1 MVVLRL
7 VDVYKYIG
15 GDVILNGAGLEVGE
29 GEIIVVKG
37 RSGVGKTTLA
47 KIASLLVKPERG
59 SVYFMGGDVTG
70 INDHERSLIRLSK
83 IGYIDQ
89 EYRLLPRLRVYENIE
104 LPLALLGYPREA
116 RWKIIM
122 KVMELLEIKGLEN
135 RFPHELS
142 GGQRQRVAIARAL
155 VKKPALIVAD
165 EPFSNLDEYS
175 AERVLGAFKEM
186 AKDGT
191 AILITT
197 TEMEAEYG
205 ATRYYVLKG
214 GRLYVD

>member
-1 MVVLRL
+1 MVLRL

-15 GDVILNGAGLEVGE
+15 GDTILNGAELEVGE

-47 KIASLLVKPERG
+47 KIASLLVKPDRG
-59 SVYFMGGDVTG
+59 SVYFMGRDATS
-70 INDHERSLIRLSK
+70 INEYERSLIRLRK

-122 KVMELLEIKGLEN
+122 EVVELLEIKGLEN

-142 GGQRQRVAIARAL
+142 GGQRQRAAIARAL

-175 AERVLGAFKEM
+175 AERVLGVFKEM

>member
-1 MVVLRL
+1 MVLRL

-15 GDVILNGAGLEVGE
+15 GDTILNGAELEVGE

-47 KIASLLVKPERG
+47 KIASLLVKPDGG
-59 SVYFMGGDVTG
+59 SVYFMGRDATS
-70 INDHERSLIRLSK
+70 INEYERSLIRLRK

-122 KVMELLEIKGLEN
+122 EVVELLEIKGLEN

-142 GGQRQRVAIARAL
+142 GGQRQRAAIARAL

-175 AERVLGAFKEM
+175 AERVLGVFKEM